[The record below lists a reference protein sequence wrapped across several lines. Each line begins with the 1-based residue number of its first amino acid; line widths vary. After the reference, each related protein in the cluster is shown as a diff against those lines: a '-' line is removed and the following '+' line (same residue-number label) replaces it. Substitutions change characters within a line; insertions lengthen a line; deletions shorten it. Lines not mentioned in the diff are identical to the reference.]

1 MSRRLAAWLCF
12 AGLALLVIPGFFAP
26 EDLTPGSFTR
36 GAMGPLAAPP
46 FGTDSGGR
54 PLFEVF
60 MQGSKIVAI
69 PSLVAACIV
78 AFFAMIGGL
87 LACTKN
93 SRLSTVVQILGEVLG
108 ALPRLVVVLVVARIL
123 PSDMRGLMPIAVTWA
138 LLSAP
143 GAMDEAAAVAGRL
156 GGSRFVEAM
165 RAHGFSKRRIFLVH
179 IVGINLRP
187 VLIRQAAEVF
197 TQVIF
202 LELALSYLAADDNN
216 VRAFTSSDGIRSW
229 AHIFVE
235 GYRWIPPLN
244 MDTGHALL
252 LGLALIALVLGTAR
266 AAVYAGRAR

>member
-1 MSRRLAAWLCF
+1 MSRRLATWLCF
-12 AGLALLVIPGFFAP
+12 AGLALLIIPGFFAP
-26 EDLTPGSFTR
+26 EHLTAGSFSKGT
-36 GAMGPLAAPP
+36 MGPLAAPP
-46 FGTDSGGR
+46 FGTDSLGR
-54 PLFEVF
+54 PLHEFV
-60 MQGSKIVAI
+60 MQGSKILAI

-108 ALPRLVVVLVVARIL
+108 ALPRLVVVLVVARLL

-197 TQVIF
+197 TQIVF
-202 LELALSYLAADDNN
+202 LELALSYLTASDNSVAAL
-216 VRAFTSSDGIRSW
+216 THSDSMGSW
-229 AHIFVE
+229 ADILVE
-235 GYRWIPPLN
+235 GYKWIPPLS
-244 MDTGHALL
+244 MDTGHALV
-252 LGLALIALVLGTAR
+252 LGLGLIALVLGTAR